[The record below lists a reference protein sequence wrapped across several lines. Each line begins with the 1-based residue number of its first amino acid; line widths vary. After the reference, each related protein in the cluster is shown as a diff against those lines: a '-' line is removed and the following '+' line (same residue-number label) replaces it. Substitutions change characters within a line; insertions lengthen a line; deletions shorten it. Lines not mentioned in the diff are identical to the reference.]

1 MISLK
6 KRLLVLATVSAFAIT
21 SLTGCGHS
29 INNDEAVSTIGEEK
43 IPFGVANF
51 YARMQQAQYEAYY
64 AGMMGTTAQEMWK
77 QQVDKSKTYEEM
89 VKEGVMDNLEMVYL
103 VDQHVKDYKVEL
115 TKEEQESIEKVVKQF
130 IADNNESTRK
140 VISGSKEYVKELL
153 EKLTLQNK
161 MTKQMTADVDQNVSD
176 EEAAQ
181 KAMDYVFFSFKKTL
195 EDGSVK
201 DMTAEEKAEIKEKA
215 QALRASAAALSAAH
229 SLEEVAQAQG
239 VEIKKATFDK
249 ETTSIDTEFIKV
261 ADALNENELSEV
273 IETASGIYVGQLTSL
288 LDREATDAKKETIIN
303 ERKAAKYQE
312 LVDTWKKDTKI
323 DRNKKAWK
331 KINFEKIGVT
341 MKGKSEQ

>member
-6 KRLLVLATVSAFAIT
+6 KRLLVLAAASTFAVT
-21 SLTGCGHS
+21 SLAGCGNS

-43 IPFGVANF
+43 ISFGVANF
-51 YARMQQAQYEAYY
+51 YARMQQAQYETYY

-89 VKEGVMDNLEMVYL
+89 VKEGVMDNLEIVYL
-103 VDQHVKDYKVEL
+103 VDQHAKDYKVEL
-115 TKEEQESIEKVVKQF
+115 TKDEQESIEKVVKQF

-176 EEAAQ
+176 DEAAQ
-181 KAMDYVFFSFKKTL
+181 KAMDYVFLSFKKTA

-201 DMTAEEKAEIKEKA
+201 DMTAEEKEKLKEKA
-215 QALRASAAALSAAH
+215 QFIRKAVAEGQPFEEAAKTQ
-229 SLEEVAQAQG
+229 E

-249 ETTSIDTEFIKV
+249 KTTSIDTDFIKV
-261 ADALNENELSEV
+261 ADTLKENELSEV
-273 IETASGIYVGQLTSL
+273 VETQSGLYLGQITSL

-331 KINFEKIGVT
+331 KINFEKTGVAI
-341 MKGKSEQ
+341 KQKSEQ